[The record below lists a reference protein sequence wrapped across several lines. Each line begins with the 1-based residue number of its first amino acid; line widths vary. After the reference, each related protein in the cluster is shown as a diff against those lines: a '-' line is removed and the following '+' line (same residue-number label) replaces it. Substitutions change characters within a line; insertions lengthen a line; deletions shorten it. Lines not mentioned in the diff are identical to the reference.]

1 VISAVLNAGM
11 TWLAVLAVLFS
22 VIGAFYYLRVVKV
35 MYFDPPVD
43 TAPISAPAELRVL
56 LSANGLAIAAL
67 GLAPQALMSLC
78 AYALLASL

>member
-1 VISAVLNAGM
+1 M
-11 TWLAVLAVLFS
+11 S

-35 MYFDPPVD
+35 MYFDAPDD
-43 TAPISAPAELRVL
+43 TSAIRAPAELRVL

-67 GLAPQALMSLC
+67 GIAPQMLMSLC